1 MDDGLFVV
9 VARHLGSHPASQ
21 EEEVLQSESL
31 PHTIRSE
38 WVFAKV
44 VTREAMKLRT
54 VRPRLGELN

>member
-1 MDDGLFVV
+1 MDDGLFVVV

-21 EEEVLQSESL
+21 EEVLQSESL

-44 VTREAMKLRT
+44 VTREAMKLRA
-54 VRPRLGELN
+54 VGPIIGELN